1 MREISRSCKMEG
13 EAGVRQR
20 RGKVPE
26 SPAARAVSTPGAAV
40 STLEALRKQAAA
52 MERLADEAIQRG
64 HLAALADAS
73 TQTASASAGSVVAQA
88 KNDMRNLEEDM
99 LRVVD
104 DMELYTEE
112 QRAEIDMLHQ
122 HVAMLEGRLM
132 ALEAG
137 PFEKE
142 VCARPHACCACFLIM
157 CLRVCPGHRCRQ
169 RR

>member
-1 MREISRSCKMEG
+1 MEG

-132 ALEAG
+132 ALEKG
-137 PFEKE
+137 PCDKE

>member
-1 MREISRSCKMEG
+1 MEG

-142 VCARPHACCACFLIM
+142 VCARPHA
-157 CLRVCPGHRCRQ
+157 
-169 RR
+169 

>member
-1 MREISRSCKMEG
+1 ME
-13 EAGVRQR
+13 EESIPEGVRQR

-52 MERLADEAIQRG
+52 MERLADEAITRG
-64 HLAALADAS
+64 HVAALADAS

-88 KNDMRNLEEDM
+88 KNDMRTLEEDM

-137 PFEKE
+137 PCDKE